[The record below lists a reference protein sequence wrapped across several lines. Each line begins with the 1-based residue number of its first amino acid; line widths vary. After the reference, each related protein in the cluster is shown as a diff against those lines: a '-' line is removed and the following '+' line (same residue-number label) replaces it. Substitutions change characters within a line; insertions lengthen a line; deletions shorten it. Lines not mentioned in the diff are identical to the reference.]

1 MRIGIAGAGAVGCHY
16 GSLFQRAGYDVRFL
30 ARGAHLKAM
39 RNDGLMHI
47 SDNKHYTQSVHAGD
61 DPSIL
66 EGSDIVILTCKMTD
80 IEMMLKY
87 AAPYLGEESLLVTLQ
102 NGVEAPDMAATS
114 CPDNAIVAGTAFIG
128 ARIEEPGTVIHS
140 AAGGVRLGLWRHG
153 KGEERF
159 HPLIQAFME
168 AGVPVR
174 EETDVRLML
183 WRKLL
188 WNCGFNAIT
197 AITHRFARDIAADEE
212 TLEIIREAMEETVAV
227 ARAEDIGIGEEDV
240 NKHIKATL
248 EMGPVKTSM
257 WQDIER
263 EKQTEVDYINGFVT
277 RKAEEMGLDAPAN
290 RMLTTLV
297 HAIQRGD
304 KKKAI
309 CADI

>member
-39 RNDGLMHI
+39 QDVGLTHV
-47 SDNKHYTQSVHAGD
+47 SEGKHYTQNVQAD
-61 DPSIL
+61 DNPSIL
-66 EGSDIVILTCKMTD
+66 EGSAVVILTCKMTD
-80 IEMMLKY
+80 IKMMLKSV
-87 AAPYLGEESLLVTLQ
+87 AAHLGENSLLVTLQ
-102 NGVEAPDMAATS
+102 NGVEAPDMAAALCS
-114 CPDNAIVAGTAFIG
+114 EHAIAAGTAFIG
-128 ARIEEPGTVIHS
+128 VRIEESGIVIHS

-174 EETDVRLML
+174 EEPDVRLML

-197 AITHRFARDIAADEE
+197 AITYRFARDIAADEE
-212 TLEIIREAMEETVAV
+212 TLAIVREAMAETVAI
-227 ARAEDIGIGEEDV
+227 ARAEGIVIGEEDI

-263 EKQTEVDYINGFVT
+263 RKQTEVDYINGFVT
-277 RKAEEMGLDAPAN
+277 RKAKETGMEAPVN
-290 RMLTTLV
+290 RILTTLV
-297 HAIQRGD
+297 HAIQCGN
-304 KKKAI
+304 KEKAT
-309 CADI
+309 

>member
-16 GSLFQRAGYDVRFL
+16 GSLLLRAGYDVCFL

-39 RNDGLMHI
+39 RDAGLTHVSDG
-47 SDNKHYTQSVHAGD
+47 KHYTQSVQAD
-61 DPSIL
+61 DNPSIL
-66 EGSDIVILTCKMTD
+66 EGSDIVVLTCKMTD
-80 IEMMLKY
+80 IERTLKSV
-87 AAPYLGEESLLVTLQ
+87 AAYLGENALLVTLQ
-102 NGVEAPDMAATS
+102 NGVEAPDIAAAVFPENTI
-114 CPDNAIVAGTAFIG
+114 AAGTAFIG
-128 ARIEEPGTVIHS
+128 ARIEAPGIVIHS

-159 HPLIQAFME
+159 HPLIQAFMD

-174 EETDVRLML
+174 EEPDVRLML

-197 AITHRFARDIAADEE
+197 AITHRFARDVAADDK
-212 TLEIIREAMEETVAV
+212 TLEIVREAMEETVAL
-227 ARAEDIGIGEEDV
+227 ARAEDIGIGEDDV
-240 NKHIKATL
+240 NKHIRTTL

-263 EKQTEVDYINGFVT
+263 KKQTEVDYINGFVT
-277 RKAEEMGLDAPAN
+277 RKAEETGLDAPVN

-297 HAIQRGD
+297 HAIQNGN
-304 KKKAI
+304 KEKAI
-309 CADI
+309 